1 MNDKRQKPVKISP
14 IDQDILT
21 VLKAQGELYGLKIL
35 DVLNL
40 DREEKLGNQLG
51 FGTLYPSLNRL
62 EKKGLI
68 DWRWGEET
76 EESGGARRKYYRI
89 NGLGERSLRAVEQ
102 YRAGLAGN
110 FGLGHIGLRGV

>member
-1 MNDKRQKPVKISP
+1 MSDKRQSPVKLSP

-21 VLKAQGELYGLKIL
+21 VLKAHGELYGLEIL

-40 DREEKLGNQLG
+40 GREETLGSKLG

-62 EKKGLI
+62 EKKGVI
-68 DWRWGEET
+68 EWRWGEET

-89 NGLGERSLRAVEQ
+89 NALGVRSLNAVQ
-102 YRAGLAGN
+102 DYRAGLAGN
-110 FGLGHIGLRGV
+110 LGLGRVGLRGV